1 MELEKCD
8 KGAPGVMGKRKVK
21 RKHWTGDM
29 PWLQGE
35 DSSSFLSYFLKT
47 LSIGTVRLRESNPL
61 PPRLHSQ
68 YKHSTATDFVGL
80 LEVMYMEIKTK
91 LVHLLQQNLQINSSI
106 VCKVI
111 F

>member
-1 MELEKCD
+1 M
-8 KGAPGVMGKRKVK
+8 
-21 RKHWTGDM
+21 
-29 PWLQGE
+29 
-35 DSSSFLSYFLKT
+35 
-47 LSIGTVRLRESNPL
+47 VRLRESNPL
-61 PPRLHSQ
+61 PPRLYSQ
-68 YKHSTATDFVGL
+68 YKRSTATDFVGL